1 MYYATLSNDRDWTT
15 EQIKP
20 KLKMQV
26 QNNKKILKM
35 GNLNK
40 TKVTILNLNKKG
52 EQWMLIKR
60 ESWGEPNENDSIYNS
75 LC

>member
-1 MYYATLSNDRDWTT
+1 
-15 EQIKP
+15 
-20 KLKMQV
+20 MQV

-52 EQWMLIKR
+52 EQ
-60 ESWGEPNENDSIYNS
+60 
-75 LC
+75 